1 MVSVGTQAQT
11 CTRPWAMSKKAQWS
25 ENRSIAKKTKYLEL
39 YEHTI
44 TVTVGRGCLRRNVPL
59 AKRNEDQ
66 GVPPIIHDDDQEGS
80 IEKDTHHEHTRRIGV
95 RKYLKRSYCY
105 RINALQLTF

>member
-1 MVSVGTQAQT
+1 MT
-11 CTRPWAMSKKAQWS
+11 
-25 ENRSIAKKTKYLEL
+25 
-39 YEHTI
+39 
-44 TVTVGRGCLRRNVPL
+44 
-59 AKRNEDQ
+59 KRNEDQ

-95 RKYLKRSYCY
+95 RKYLKKSYCY

>member
-1 MVSVGTQAQT
+1 MGTQAQT
-11 CTRPWAMSKKAQWS
+11 CTGPWALSEEAQWS
-25 ENRSIAKKTKYLEL
+25 ENRSIARKTKYLEL
-39 YEHTI
+39 HKQTMI
-44 TVTVGRGCLRRNVPL
+44 IMVGRGCPRRNVPL
-59 AKRNEDQ
+59 AKPNEDQ

-95 RKYLKRSYCY
+95 RKYLKKSYCY